1 VTVDST
7 EGRGATFTLFLPRTT
22 RSLAP
27 TEPVAPTSFDVRG
40 NRHILVVED
49 NAEVGEFSMQLLND
63 LGYHTMLA
71 SDAES
76 ALKLLDEKPGQFDL
90 VFSDV
95 VMPGMDGVAPCRE
108 IHRRFPRLPVVL
120 ASGYSHVLAAEGT
133 MASLCSISP
142 IRSKTFPRYFTQ

>member
-63 LGYHTMLA
+63 LG
-71 SDAES
+71 
-76 ALKLLDEKPGQFDL
+76 
-90 VFSDV
+90 
-95 VMPGMDGVAPCRE
+95 
-108 IHRRFPRLPVVL
+108 
-120 ASGYSHVLAAEGT
+120 
-133 MASLCSISP
+133 
-142 IRSKTFPRYFTQ
+142 